1 MRHLVGAVILMLAL
15 APAAGVTA
23 STSLG
28 TSQDKKKY
36 KILYITQ
43 SKGFK
48 HGSVDRKKDAPL
60 APSEISVTD
69 IGATSGVF
77 EVECTQDAAVLTPE
91 KLKDLDAV
99 MFYTTG
105 GLPISKENFAA
116 FEEWLKAGH
125 AMIGVHSSTDTFGDF
140 QPYWSLINGTFDGH
154 PWGSGENC
162 TMTVHETSHVVAKP
176 WPAEFQIKD
185 EI

>member
-1 MRHLVGAVILMLAL
+1 MRTLVGAVILMVAL
-15 APAAGVTA
+15 APVSGV
-23 STSLG
+23 
-28 TSQDKKKY
+28 SQDKKKY

-69 IGATSGVF
+69 IDQSSRLLEA
-77 EVECTQDAAVLTPE
+77 ECTQDASVLTAD

-105 GLPISKENFAA
+105 GLPIKESFPA
-116 FEEWLKAGH
+116 FEEW
-125 AMIGVHSSTDTFGDF
+125 
-140 QPYWSLINGTFDGH
+140 
-154 PWGSGENC
+154 
-162 TMTVHETSHVVAKP
+162 
-176 WPAEFQIKD
+176 
-185 EI
+185 